1 MKNKIYAV
9 NSFLSIVAMLL
20 ILESFSSTGKI
31 LDYAATQ
38 SKGVISEKKL
48 DDMIFGAENHQE
60 LERRA
65 HVILRSYTSCLQLRR
80 STAES
85 NASLVKRS
93 ERYSVV
99 AMCVTG
105 ALVVLNLALAWMAE
119 KKVRGG

>member
-1 MKNKIYAV
+1 
-9 NSFLSIVAMLL
+9 MLL

-65 HVILRSYTSCLQLRR
+65 HVIVRSYTSCLQLRR
-80 STAES
+80 STCGVPDEY
-85 NASLVKRS
+85 LVHTRRPLLMGREVLKVTLAHWS
-93 ERYSVV
+93 EIRE
-99 AMCVTG
+99 C
-105 ALVVLNLALAWMAE
+105 
-119 KKVRGG
+119 